1 MWLLAK
7 GGGGAF
13 CNKRQALM
21 SRKEEKKMPPQYFGL
36 QKSPFIYKKC
46 KKQKALLAGA
56 SYMLS
61 PLPQD
66 SLIC

>member
-1 MWLLAK
+1 
-7 GGGGAF
+7 
-13 CNKRQALM
+13 
-21 SRKEEKKMPPQYFGL
+21 MPPQYLGL
-36 QKSPFIYKKC
+36 QKNPFIYKKC

-66 SLIC
+66 SLTC